1 MVCGIS
7 QMTKIKNLHMN
18 VDVEIY
24 MSNILKFFKD
34 NPNEL
39 INLVPLTKKDEFFVK
54 LREVAITNSEK
65 GGEISLTRQQLID
78 VCLEINGNPLR
89 IENNSNVI
97 IPTIFGEYSLN

>member
-1 MVCGIS
+1 
-7 QMTKIKNLHMN
+7 MN

-39 INLVPLTKKDEFFVK
+39 FNLIPLEKKDDFFTK
-54 LREVAITNSEK
+54 LREVAIKNSEK
-65 GGEISLTRQQLID
+65 GDEISLTRQQLID
-78 VCLEINGNPLR
+78 VCLDINGNPQP
-89 IENNSNVI
+89 IENNSNII